1 MTESK
6 YEAMARASEDKHN
19 QWRRLDSETNLTE
32 VTEDIPGQ
40 ISEVASENTR
50 LAQDLGLITTGGI
63 LCEK

>member
-6 YEAMARASEDKHN
+6 YEAMARASENKHN
-19 QWRRLDSETNLTE
+19 QWRRLDSETNLIE

-50 LAQDLGLITTGGI
+50 LAQDLGFITTGGI
-63 LCEK
+63 ICEK